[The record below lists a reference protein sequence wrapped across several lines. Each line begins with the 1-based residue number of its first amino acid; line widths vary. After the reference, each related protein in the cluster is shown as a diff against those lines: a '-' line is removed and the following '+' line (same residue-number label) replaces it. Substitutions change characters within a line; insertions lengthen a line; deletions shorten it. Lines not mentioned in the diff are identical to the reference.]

1 MDDLGSSPKSIIESV
16 EMGWLPSPPHI
27 FNKLL
32 DICHDSDSSIGDLT
46 DIISTD
52 AVLTSKLIMAV
63 HLRLANP

>member
-1 MDDLGSSPKSIIESV
+1 
-16 EMGWLPSPPHI
+16 MGWLPSPPHI